1 MITSSSKV
9 EIGHG
14 PPKAIIFNNIITKPH
29 FKKFQNIL
37 KTDRQTK
44 WRIKV
49 TSCDQKKVIRV
60 NQTG

>member
-37 KTDRQTK
+37 KTERP
-44 WRIKV
+44 I
-49 TSCDQKKVIRV
+49 DQKKGG
-60 NQTG
+60 QTKP